1 MTRRFGL
8 MRSSETS
15 EYVLLAAYLIAEATK
30 TRTAGIFLL
39 LIGFACCDKKKYSL
53 FVGYGFLIAGRL
65 YFIRG
70 TAVFLL
76 APR

>member
-1 MTRRFGL
+1 MHDR
-8 MRSSETS
+8 
-15 EYVLLAAYLIAEATK
+15 Y
-30 TRTAGIFLL
+30 FLL

-65 YFIRG
+65 CFIRG